1 MGVLMKKQCLI
12 NIPYYEFTCPD
23 DVLADA
29 KEAATSRTDW
39 KRNESNSITKNKQL
53 DCLSL
58 ETFINACL
66 KSVQNDVYRDVT
78 ADLKLTKMWV
88 NKSTKMEFHHKHS
101 HSNSL
106 LSGILYLNVFDGY
119 GKTVFYYPDPWWE
132 YQNSRLMQFTNTT
145 LNNTIELVNEI
156 TPEEGKLVIFPSHIM
171 HSTKPTTV
179 NKERYTIA
187 FNSFFKGTIGL
198 SETANEL
205 DL

>member
-1 MGVLMKKQCLI
+1 MKKQCLI
-12 NIPYYEFTCPD
+12 SIPYYEFACPD
-23 DVLADA
+23 EILQDA
-29 KEAATSRTDW
+29 KEVSINRTDW
-39 KRNESNSITKNKQL
+39 IRNSSNSVTKNKEI
-53 DCLSL
+53 DCPSL
-58 ETFINACL
+58 VNWINECL
-66 KSVQNDVYRDVT
+66 KKVQDDVYHDLS
-78 ADLKLTKMWV
+78 ADIKLTKIWV
-88 NKSTKMEFHHKHS
+88 NKSTRMEFHHKHS
-101 HSNSL
+101 HSNSI

-132 YQNSRLMQFTNTT
+132 FQNSRLMQFTKTT

-156 TPEEGKLVIFPSHIM
+156 TPEEGKLVIFPSHIL

-187 FNSFFKGTIGL
+187 FNSFLRGSIGL